1 MIKALTGT
9 SLIEYPG
16 KISSIVFLSGCNLY
30 CPYCHN
36 PELVRTDILKDE
48 YNLTHD
54 QVLQDL
60 KEREGFI
67 EAVTLTGG
75 EPLLYGRI
83 TELAG
88 SIKSET
94 GLSLKIDT
102 NGTFPQRLKEVSEY
116 ADFVAMDLKSSPE
129 GYPKATGE
137 RAGFPEVEESIHF
150 ILKLPMYEFRTTMVP
165 GIVSR
170 DDVVGLMEMLGG
182 VERYV
187 LQTFHSRK
195 TLSSEYKGVPA
206 YPKGYLE
213 ETAEILKRKGLVN
226 EVSIRL

>member
-30 CPYCHN
+30 CPFCHN

-67 EAVTLTGG
+67 EAVTVTGG
-75 EPLLYGRI
+75 EPLVYSMI
-83 TELAG
+83 TELVRR
-88 SIKSET
+88 IKFET
-94 GLSLKIDT
+94 GLFVKIDT
-102 NGTFPQRLKEVSEY
+102 NGTFPKRLKEISDY
-116 ADFVAMDLKSSPE
+116 ADFIAMDLKSSPD
-129 GYPKATGE
+129 GYLKATGE
-137 RAGFPEVEESIHF
+137 RAGFKDVEDSIHF
-150 ILKLPMYEFRTTMVP
+150 ILKLPRYEFRTTMVP

-170 DDVVGLMEMLGG
+170 DDVVDLLEM
-182 VERYV
+182 
-187 LQTFHSRK
+187 
-195 TLSSEYKGVPA
+195 
-206 YPKGYLE
+206 
-213 ETAEILKRKGLVN
+213 
-226 EVSIRL
+226 